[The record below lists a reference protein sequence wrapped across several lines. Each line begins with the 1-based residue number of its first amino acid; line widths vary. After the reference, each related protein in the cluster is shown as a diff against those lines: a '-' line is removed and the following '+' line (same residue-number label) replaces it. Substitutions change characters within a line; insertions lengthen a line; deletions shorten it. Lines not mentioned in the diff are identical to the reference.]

1 MPAPPPRIVLAVA
14 VGGALGTLARHA
26 LTLAL
31 DPMASLPWG
40 TLLANLLGSLL
51 LGVVVAVVVSPLW
64 RAAVGTGVLGGFTT
78 YSAFA
83 VQTSELAADRP
94 AMALGYA
101 LATVVGGWALAL
113 LGITVGRKAR
123 R

>member
-1 MPAPPPRIVLAVA
+1 MPTPPPRTVLAVA

-31 DPMASLPWG
+31 DPMGSLPWG

-83 VQTSELAADRP
+83 LQTSELATDRP

-113 LGITVGRKAR
+113 IGITVGRRVR

>member
-1 MPAPPPRIVLAVA
+1 MPAPPPRLVLAVA
-14 VGGALGTLARHA
+14 AGGAVGTLARHA
-26 LTLAL
+26 LTLVL

-40 TLLANLLGSLL
+40 TLAANLLGSFL
-51 LGVVVAVVVSPLW
+51 LGVVVAVVVSPVR
-64 RAAVGTGVLGGFTT
+64 RAALGTGVLGGFTT

-83 VQTSELAADRP
+83 VQTSELATDRP

-101 LATVVGGWALAL
+101 LATIVGGWVLAL
-113 LGITVGRKAR
+113 LGITVGRRSR

>member
-1 MPAPPPRIVLAVA
+1 MSAPPPRLVLAVA
-14 VGGALGTLARHA
+14 AGGAVGTLARHA

-40 TLLANLLGSLL
+40 TLAANLLGSFL
-51 LGVVVAVVVSPLW
+51 LGVVVAVVVSPVW

-83 VQTSELAADRP
+83 VQTSALATDRP

-113 LGITVGRKAR
+113 LGITVGRRAR

>member
-1 MPAPPPRIVLAVA
+1 MSAPPPRLVLAVA
-14 VGGALGTLARHA
+14 AGGAVGSLARHA

-40 TLLANLLGSLL
+40 TLAANLLGSFL
-51 LGVVVAVVVSPLW
+51 LGVVVAVVVSPVW

-83 VQTSELAADRP
+83 VQTSELATDRP

-101 LATVVGGWALAL
+101 LATIVGGWVLAL
-113 LGITVGRKAR
+113 LGITVGRRSR